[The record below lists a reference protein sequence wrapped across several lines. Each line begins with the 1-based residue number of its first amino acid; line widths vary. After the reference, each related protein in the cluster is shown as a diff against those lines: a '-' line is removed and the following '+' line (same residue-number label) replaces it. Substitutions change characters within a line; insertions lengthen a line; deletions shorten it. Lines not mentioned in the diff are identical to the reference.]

1 MPTYDY
7 KCKECGHLF
16 EEFQSMTAKKL
27 VICPSCGKPALVRL
41 MSSGTGLVFKGSGFY
56 QTDYKK
62 SSSSTGSSSSKSEST
77 SKSESSSTEKSSDSK
92 TDSKKPETK
101 PKEPPSSP
109 SKPDN
114 K

>member
-7 KCKECGHLF
+7 KCKKCGHTY
-16 EEFQSMTAKKL
+16 EESQSMSSKKL
-27 VICPSCGKPALVRL
+27 VICPSCGKPGLVRL

-62 SSSSTGSSSSKSEST
+62 SSASAGSSSSKP
-77 SKSESSSTEKSSDSK
+77 ESSSTEKSSDSK
-92 TDSKKPETK
+92 TDSKKTETK
-101 PKEPPSSP
+101 PKEPPPSK
-109 SKPDN
+109 SKPDP